1 MTDQKGMTIT
11 YKAKNG
17 IYVNMTNRCPCACT
31 FCLRQNAPGVYGSDP
46 LWLEREPTVEEV
58 EASLSKW
65 DLNSMDEVVFCGYGE
80 PAERLKDL
88 LEVAAW
94 LKKNYTVKTRINTN
108 GLADLIWGEPTAP
121 WLEGKIDAVSIS
133 LNAIDA
139 EEYLRLTRSKFGIG
153 SYDAMLRYTHEC
165 TKYVPTVMM
174 TVVDQVT
181 TPEEQES
188 ARKICEKLGATLR
201 VRPFE
206 SCSNYGGTA
215 KTVRRGRCPHRPGD
229 ITRFYENPMRIRQ
242 LPNGAMW
249 ASPLTQTWKA
259 FRKVRRGRT
268 TLSAQGKVPNS
279 AEDFRVSGMHFAGRT
294 ETSAHMGYQRISYGF
309 ARTALCRHSWKGKE
323 SGQTRRASARFSD
336 QRRLTAEKKAKL

>member
-1 MTDQKGMTIT
+1 MTIF
-11 YKAKNG
+11 YKFDGQMYINITNG
-17 IYVNMTNRCPCACT
+17 CPCDCV
-31 FCLRQNAPGVYGSDP
+31 FCLRNNSDSVKDNGS
-46 LWLEREPTVEEV
+46 LWLEHEPSFEEIV
-58 EASLSKW
+58 DAYEKFDKTGCTHAI
-65 DLNSMDEVVFCGYGE
+65 FCGYGE

-206 SCSNYGGTA
+206 S
-215 KTVRRGRCPHRPGD
+215 
-229 ITRFYENPMRIRQ
+229 
-242 LPNGAMW
+242 
-249 ASPLTQTWKA
+249 
-259 FRKVRRGRT
+259 
-268 TLSAQGKVPNS
+268 
-279 AEDFRVSGMHFAGRT
+279 
-294 ETSAHMGYQRISYGF
+294 
-309 ARTALCRHSWKGKE
+309 
-323 SGQTRRASARFSD
+323 
-336 QRRLTAEKKAKL
+336 